1 MRTVLLSILL
11 CMSLLACAKKE
22 GSAGGGNAVETGKM
36 NGNNGGNKTLAYAHS
51 LELEIDEQKIG
62 SMHAAAQ
69 QFCLSLQAE
78 QCVIMEARL
87 DTGRYASAHLKFR
100 ASPAGIQKLQAN
112 LNKQGD
118 VVHQSV
124 TAEDLAGPIQDN
136 QKKLAMLNDYRSRL
150 EALRSRANADID
162 ALIKTSKELASVQE
176 QIESLSGQRE
186 QLVQRVETELLSV
199 TLRPDNSHTFGQ
211 PIKQALSRFGG
222 DLAQG
227 LAVAITGIA
236 YLLPWSVILF
246 FFVWITRWLWRR
258 KKAPVLRP

>member
-11 CMSLLACAKKE
+11 CISLLACAKKE
-22 GSAGGGNAVETGKM
+22 GSAGGNAVETSKM
-36 NGNNGGNKTLAYAHS
+36 NGNKGGNKTLAYAHS

-78 QCVIMEARL
+78 QCVILEARL
-87 DTGRYASAHLKFR
+87 DTGRRASAHLKFR
-100 ASPAGIQKLQAN
+100 ASPAGVQKLQAN
-112 LNKQGD
+112 LNKQGE

-150 EALRSRANADID
+150 EALHSRANTDID
-162 ALIKTSKELASVQE
+162 ALIKTNKELASVQE

-199 TLRPDNSHTFGQ
+199 TMRPDNSHTFGR
-211 PIKQALSRFGG
+211 PIWQALSGFGG

-246 FFVWITRWLWRR
+246 FFVWLMRWLWR
-258 KKAPVLRP
+258 KKKTPALKP